1 MFEGNEYQHPVFVLD
16 VDASYE
22 DNFRRWFRMHYDE
35 SKRDGFKPYTY
46 EEAQEV
52 FMDECLPRYLS
63 ELGIV
68 NNAKWCWRAKRY

>member
-1 MFEGNEYQHPVFVLD
+1 MAGEVYNIGGGRKN
-16 VDASYE
+16 SC
-22 DNFRRWFRMHYDE
+22 
-35 SKRDGFKPYTY
+35 SIPYTY

-68 NNAKWCWRAKRY
+68 NHVKWCWRAKRY